1 MDWLKEL
8 LKKAGIADD
17 KLDGVIG
24 GINKELPKHYIPKD
38 KFNAVSESEKELKK
52 QLTERDTQLEAL
64 KGKAAGNEDL
74 LKQIDQLKADNQK
87 TKEGYESTLKQQAKD
102 FAVDKAIAAAKGKNP
117 KAVKALLDLE
127 KVSLDGE
134 NVIGLKEQIDALV
147 KSDAYL
153 FGNDKKGP
161 IGGSSNPGGGGGE
174 GGEDEAGKYGAELG
188 KKAQEQ
194 NKKQVESQGLYF
206 K

>member
-24 GINKELPKHYIPKD
+24 DVNKELPKHMIPKD
-38 KFNAVSESEKELKK
+38 KFNTVSEEIKELKK
-52 QLTERDTQLEAL
+52 QLAERDTQLETL

-74 LKQIDQLKADNQK
+74 LKQIDQLKADNKK
-87 TKEGYESTLKQQAKD
+87 TKDDYEATLKQQAKD

-117 KAVKALLDLE
+117 KAIKALLDLE

-134 NVIGLKEQIDALV
+134 NVIGLKEQIDALA

-153 FGNDKKGP
+153 FGDDKKGP
-161 IGGSSNPGGGGGE
+161 IGSPGSPGPGDPPDPVAAAKQLAEERNKGTQAPAGGF
-174 GGEDEAGKYGAELG
+174 DPWGK
-188 KKAQEQ
+188 
-194 NKKQVESQGLYF
+194 N
-206 K
+206 